1 MLAAAVLFRCTVKE
15 LPATFG
21 TADRIQTP
29 AASCWR
35 VASTRLAPVSGTPV
49 LVTFEVPALTVRTP
63 LLLKKA
69 GPLAYRAT
77 PPAGVL
83 RPHPYPAGAQGPA
96 EYSAAGGGQPEHA
109 VAHAGGAAL
118 HAGAVAAAAGAGY
131 ANTVAVAA
139 LADHPGAGAGA
150 AGRVHA
156 GAAACT
162 VGEHATTVAAAT
174 KAHHPGGV
182 VAAAGADHAGAGAAA
197 VAGHPGAEDSGR
209 FAEHT
214 DVLPVPVDAQGSQA
228 AAVWVGEGRPL
239 VVANGED
246 AGAGG
251 GAGVVLALQ
260 DRCSLRGLRGGRLDN
275 GLRGERAQ
283 RPVPRHPRPGVLTH
297 RNLPADR
304 RFG

>member
-77 PPAGVL
+77 PRRCSPPA
-83 RPHPYPAGAQGPA
+83 PYPAGAQGPA

-118 HAGAVAAAAGAGY
+118 HAGAVAAAAGACY